1 MEGSRR
7 VQEGSCGTIKA
18 GLVAASKDLVNAQ
31 RSTLWR
37 HQGYPRRTKG
47 GTIGNRILMALART
61 GTGTGIGIGNGI
73 GIGGGEQQSAKNS
86 AKKGKMGAEAEAD
99 EARFRLQR
107 G

>member
-1 MEGSRR
+1 MGW
-7 VQEGSCGTIKA
+7 
-18 GLVAASKDLVNAQ
+18 
-31 RSTLWR
+31 LW
-37 HQGYPRRTKG
+37 GIG
-47 GTIGNRILMALART
+47 GTAKKPGKAQCNDPALRQASRLASRHALARIGSGTGT